1 MDGRM
6 NRCTLLVDGNWLMM
20 SRLPSVYNQ
29 FRSECPDF
37 IKEEAMEN
45 LVDSM
50 LSSINVMLNKFTG
63 IVDNMIFVSDGY
75 SWRKQLEV
83 PMQLGDVRYKGNR
96 VKTEDMDWTYIYKS
110 IDRITEG
117 LKENNCTVSRSR
129 SAEGDDWM
137 WYWSKTLNDK
147 GINCIIW
154 STDNDLKQLLKYD
167 GTAFTAWYN
176 DFNGLFLP
184 DSMKEG
190 PENDIDFF
198 MQFTQN
204 STYELLKSSVSQVN
218 YIRPE
223 LIIMDK
229 IICGD
234 SSDNIKSIVLQEK
247 NGKTYRI
254 TEKYWNQ
261 YRVDHGIESLEDF
274 FSREDMI
281 VEDLIRAKKSD
292 KRPEDVYPVFD
303 YNKRLVWLDESSYPP
318 EVMLQFEEDS
328 EYKQFDIE
336 FVLNNYKTMDT
347 TYQNDEVVGNFLS
360 LGATSEKHGS

>member
-63 IVDNMIFVSDGY
+63 IVDNMIFVADGY

>member
-1 MDGRM
+1 M

-37 IKEEAMEN
+37 IKEAAMEN
-45 LVDSM
+45 LVESM

-63 IVDNMIFVSDGY
+63 IVDNMIFVADGF

-83 PMQLGDVRYKGNR
+83 PEQLGETRYKGNR

-117 LKENNCTVSRSR
+117 LKSNNCTVSRSR

-137 WYWSKTLNDK
+137 WYWSNRLNDK

-154 STDNDLKQLLKYD
+154 TTDNDLKQLLKYD

-176 DFNGLFLP
+176 DFNGLYLP
-184 DSMKEG
+184 ETMKEG
-190 PENDIDFF
+190 PDNDIDFF

-204 STYELLKSSVSQVN
+204 STFELLKSSVSQVN

-254 TEKYWNQ
+254 TEKYWNE
-261 YRVDHGIESLEDF
+261 YRVEHGIETLEDF
-274 FSREDMI
+274 FGHEDII
-281 VEDLIRAKKSD
+281 VGDLIKAKKSD
-292 KRPEDVYPVFD
+292 KKPEDVYPVFD
-303 YNKRLVWLDESSYPP
+303 YNTRLVWLNESVYPP
-318 EVMLQFEEDS
+318 EVLVQFEDGS
-328 EYKQFDIE
+328 DYKQFDID
-336 FVLNNYKTMDT
+336 FVLNNYKAMDT

-360 LGATSEKHGS
+360 LGATAEKHKS